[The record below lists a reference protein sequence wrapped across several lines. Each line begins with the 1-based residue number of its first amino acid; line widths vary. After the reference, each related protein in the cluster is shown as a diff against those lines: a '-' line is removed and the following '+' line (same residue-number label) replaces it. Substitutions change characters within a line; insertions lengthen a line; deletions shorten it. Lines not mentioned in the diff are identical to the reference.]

1 MDHHV
6 PTVESSLQ
14 NMNNCVTKYLVA
26 LKRELRLQA
35 CVHGHNVRGQLRRHR
50 APVSV
55 PCTADG
61 K

>member
-1 MDHHV
+1 MDRHV

-26 LKRELRLQA
+26 LKREMQVQA
-35 CVHGHNVRGQLRRHR
+35 CVHGHDVRSQLRHHG

-55 PCTADG
+55 TWAADG